1 MSSRERERESE
12 SVGEGESMWKVA
24 TMEGEGEGEGE
35 MWKATTMEEG
45 EQVMEAGE
53 MIDLIDG
60 AIHTDGEELSDD
72 QVLDYIEQLL
82 RKREVK

>member
-1 MSSRERERESE
+1 MRESE
-12 SVGEGESMWKVA
+12 RAREWGRARVTVEGSNYGRGRGREQM
-24 TMEGEGEGEGE
+24 G
-35 MWKATTMEEG
+35 KAITMEEG

-82 RKREVK
+82 KKREVK

>member
-1 MSSRERERESE
+1 
-12 SVGEGESMWKVA
+12 MWE
-24 TMEGEGEGEGE
+24 T
-35 MWKATTMEEG
+35 TTMEEG

-82 RKREVK
+82 KKRENK

>member
-1 MSSRERERESE
+1 
-12 SVGEGESMWKVA
+12 
-24 TMEGEGEGEGE
+24 MEGNDYGRGRG
-35 MWKATTMEEG
+35 
-45 EQVMEAGE
+45 QVMEAGE

-82 RKREVK
+82 KKREVK

>member
-1 MSSRERERESE
+1 VEGSNYGRGGGREQVWE
-12 SVGEGESMWKVA
+12 
-24 TMEGEGEGEGE
+24 T
-35 MWKATTMEEG
+35 TTMEEG

-82 RKREVK
+82 KKREVK

>member
-1 MSSRERERESE
+1 
-12 SVGEGESMWKVA
+12 
-24 TMEGEGEGEGE
+24 
-35 MWKATTMEEG
+35 MEEG
-45 EQVMEAGE
+45 RARVNVGDDNYGRGRGQVMEAGE

-82 RKREVK
+82 KKREVK